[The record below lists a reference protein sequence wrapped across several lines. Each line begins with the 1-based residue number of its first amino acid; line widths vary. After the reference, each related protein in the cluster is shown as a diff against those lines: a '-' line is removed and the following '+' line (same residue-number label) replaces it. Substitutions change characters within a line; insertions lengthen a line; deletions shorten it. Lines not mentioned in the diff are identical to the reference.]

1 MGETDEFVA
10 NNSEPNFWDTSA
22 MSAAYQKMTMA
33 CKNVKNEIY
42 TDIEIQNED
51 ILPRLVYK
59 WKIVMFNYYS
69 VQLFQII
76 YIRDNWMLLLSKI
89 CNVK

>member
-22 MSAAYQKMTMA
+22 MSAAYLKMTMV

-51 ILPRLVYK
+51 ILPRLVCK
-59 WKIVMFNYYS
+59 WKKSYVRLVS
-69 VQLFQII
+69 AQLFQRI
-76 YIRDNWMLLLSKI
+76 YIKDN
-89 CNVK
+89 

>member
-10 NNSEPNFWDTSA
+10 NNSEPNFWDMSA

-69 VQLFQII
+69 
-76 YIRDNWMLLLSKI
+76 K
-89 CNVK
+89 